1 MEEWKLIPGS
11 GGIYRVSNF
20 GNVQSRRN
28 INGKIIT
35 NTWRNISI
43 CKRGNYLFVVLY
55 KAKKRCQISV
65 HRLVAEAFI
74 PNPDNKPQV
83 NHINGHKY
91 DNRASNLEW
100 ATSSENMLHSTHILH
115 PNMFEKRKRKII
127 QKYIDG
133 TVAKIWD
140 SAADA
145 ARALSITRTNII
157 HCCQN
162 RKNFRTAGGYKWEYK

>member
-1 MEEWKLIPGS
+1 MEEWKLIQDF

-55 KAKKRCQISV
+55 KDKKRCQISV
-65 HRLVAEAFI
+65 HRLVAKAFI
-74 PNPDNKPQV
+74 PNPENKPQV
-83 NHINGHKY
+83 NHINGNKH

-100 ATSSENMLHSTHILH
+100 ATSSENLLHSARILH
-115 PNMFEKRKRKII
+115 PDMSEKRKRKVI

-140 SAADA
+140 SAHDA
-145 ARALSITRTNII
+145 ALALNITRTNII
-157 HCCQN
+157 NCCRN
-162 RKNFRTAGGYKWEYK
+162 RARTAGGYKWEYR